1 MTSDLEAEIGDAERV
16 ALNYAKP
23 DIRPKLASF
32 FALDR
37 RLGQIIA
44 NSSEPLLGQ
53 MRIAWW
59 RDMLS
64 ASASDR
70 PAGDVVLDA
79 IGASWGG
86 DAQLLQPLA
95 DVWEVFLIAEELTAD
110 ILSQFAQGRAIP
122 LAEALGCAHEDVAK
136 QVQEA
141 GSLWALADTAAH
153 ASDKTEREL
162 ILELARAKLNVNTS
176 AGSLP
181 RALAVLTAL
190 SRRSIRRGGQP
201 LMVGRG
207 TALTALRAGLIGK

>member
-37 RLGQIIA
+37 RLGQIVA

-64 ASASDR
+64 ASAGDR
-70 PAGDVVLDA
+70 PTGDVVLDA

-86 DAQLLQPLA
+86 DAQQLQPLA
-95 DVWEVFLIAEELTAD
+95 DAWEVFLIAEALTTD
-110 ILSQFAQGRAIP
+110 ILSQFAHGRAMP
-122 LAEALGCAHEDVAK
+122 LARAFGCAHEGVAK
-136 QVQEA
+136 QVQET

-153 ASDKTEREL
+153 VSDQTEREL
-162 ILELARAKLNVNTS
+162 ILEQARTKLNVNTS
-176 AGSLP
+176 PASIP
-181 RALAVLTAL
+181 RALTVLTAL
-190 SRRSIRRGGQP
+190 SRRSVRRGGLP
-201 LMVGRG
+201 LMEGRG
-207 TALTALRAGLIGK
+207 AALAALSAGLIGR

>member
-37 RLGQIIA
+37 RLGQIVA

-64 ASASDR
+64 ASARDR

-95 DVWEVFLIAEELTAD
+95 DAWEVFLIAEELTAD

-122 LAEALGCAHEDVAK
+122 LARAFVCAHEGVAK

-153 ASDKTEREL
+153 VSDQTEREL
-162 ILELARAKLNVNTS
+162 ILEQARAKLNVNTS
-176 AGSLP
+176 PGPIP

-190 SRRSIRRGGQP
+190 SRRSIRRGGHP

-207 TALTALRAGLIGK
+207 AALTALRAGLIGK